1 MNLTVSELARAVR
14 KNENYVRQHI
24 HRHHLA
30 VRRQGRSV
38 CVPLEEAVKW
48 AGARGLPFTPPK
60 RVRLTFLEE
69 GERVARLT
77 ILAWSGQDGRARNLL
92 TLLRHRKRESVG
104 PWSGEPDAVWA
115 LQSLGDGLS
124 LFSFTA
130 SYAECR
136 EHLNHILAS
145 ETLETMGH
153 EIHYDLEDQPRN
165 HWAYRD
171 YRRRSEASIRSPFS
185 MHSAAIT
192 EYWSFEDE
200 PHKRWLSLPD
210 PPPARIR
217 SGLRR
222 LGFPLDRCPE
232 RVGNLVI
239 AAAEDAITC
248 RLTAH
253 QDQTLRLHVDAKALL
268 PETYRAT
275 VWASHSGDEVLRR
288 EVPITAGQTTIELV
302 SGVDRTGFAICRDVD
317 GQYVDL
323 VENVANSEAL
333 HTVMRGSGP
342 VPRSPGPRSRV
353 PQRVDASR
361 SVSGIPEYPEVT
373 PSRLDR
379 DIRQQW
385 LHRVAYRKEV
395 GARREANLV
404 RFGPGRFD
412 EAARHFLYLISN
424 DSDTAGPIYLADP
437 CFVGHAMADEVAQLF
452 VDMSAAIQRRP
463 LRILCAERE
472 PDEAPPWWARYL
484 RKIRANVT
492 VRTFVNRS
500 DERGCFHDRY
510 LITPAREVL
519 MTNSFNGWNRFG
531 VTFVSLPYGVY
542 RAEAQQLWAMD
553 LDAPASDI
561 LVREIS

>member
-1 MNLTVSELARAVR
+1 MNLTVAELARAVR
-14 KNENYVRQHI
+14 KHENYVRQHI
-24 HRHHLA
+24 HRRHLA

-38 CVPLEEAVKW
+38 CVPLDEAVKW
-48 AGARGLPFTPPK
+48 AGARGLSFTPPK
-60 RVRLTFLEE
+60 RVRLTVLEE
-69 GERVARLT
+69 GERIARLT
-77 ILAWSGQDGRARNLL
+77 VLAWSRPDGRSRNLL
-92 TLLRHRKRESVG
+92 TLLRHRKRESLG
-104 PWSGEPDAVWA
+104 PWSGEPEAVWA
-115 LQSLGDGLS
+115 LESLGDELS
-124 LFSFTA
+124 LFSFNA

-136 EHLNHILAS
+136 KHLDHILAS
-145 ETLETMGH
+145 ETLEVQGQ
-153 EIHYDLEDQPRN
+153 EIHYNLEDKARH

-171 YRRRSEASIRSPFS
+171 YRRRSDASIRSPFS

-210 PPPARIR
+210 PPPTRVR

-288 EVPITAGQTTIELV
+288 EVPITGGQTTIELI

-323 VENVANSEAL
+323 VENVPNSEAM
-333 HTVMRGSGP
+333 HTVMRGHESA
-342 VPRSPGPRSRV
+342 PRSPGPGSRV
-353 PQRVDASR
+353 PRRVGAPHSASTAP
-361 SVSGIPEYPEVT
+361 GYPDVT

-385 LHRVAYRKEV
+385 LHGVAYRKEA
-395 GARREANLV
+395 GARRDANLL
-404 RFGPGRFD
+404 RFGPGRFE
-412 EAARHFLYLISN
+412 EAARHFLDLVAN
-424 DSDTAGPIYLADP
+424 DSETAGPIYLADP
-437 CFVGHAMADEVAQLF
+437 CFVGHTMADEVAQLF
-452 VDMSAAIQRRP
+452 VEMCAAMQRRP
-463 LRILCAERE
+463 LRILCVE
-472 PDEAPPWWARYL
+472 PEAADAPPWWAGYL

-500 DERGCFHDRY
+500 DERGGFHDRY
-510 LITPAREVL
+510 LITPAREIL

-553 LDAPASDI
+553 MDAPASDI